1 MNRTNDNILDH
12 DDDALLSEK
21 HIRPFEF
28 LKKLSESDSIRT
40 CLVTA
45 NKNHT
50 QPLGFYFLSAC
61 LQVLLYQ
68 VRIEGIL
75 LSVLN
80 SDIAKKDQVLATRAD
95 ELDLQGVG
103 CGVLIAVFIR
113 TFPQCVCL
121 FVLAVVFVFGPACK
135 IKRG

>member
-50 QPLGFYFLSAC
+50 H
-61 LQVLLYQ
+61 
-68 VRIEGIL
+68 IL
-75 LSVLN
+75 EQQQMMHRL
-80 SDIAKKDQVLATRAD
+80 R
-95 ELDLQGVG
+95 
-103 CGVLIAVFIR
+103 
-113 TFPQCVCL
+113 VCL
-121 FVLAVVFVFGPACK
+121 MDAIEKL
-135 IKRG
+135 